1 MIRFYSFRFNLIEPY
16 LIQKSLFQEKI
27 VKEDIFIQLISD
39 FAQKKKVSFVY
50 RNLKYILF
58 FTKVLNDQIYSIQLA
73 KEEKFKKNVEG
84 IESVVEVQ
92 DLRMPFVYILLD
104 IKRQIVFIQD
114 KTSVYNSVDI
124 PKAKIE
130 SFFSDNLSIHN
141 ISFFLK
147 PIIDKNEFWNEIE
160 TVDEIE
166 KFDLRL
172 NAPNLFNGRFK
183 ANVLV
188 KEFHENYNITDFRI
202 VLNNK
207 LKQLKLLKK
216 NLEDYIALASAG
228 AGKYTVT
235 TYRNGKK
242 YILSSIDKIIKKNY
256 DIERLEDIDEKTLE
270 RDLNQ
275 LDKLNDDINK

>member
-1 MIRFYSFRFNLIEPY
+1 MIRFYSYRYNLIEPNT
-16 LIQKSLFQEKI
+16 IQKSLFDEKI
-27 VKEDIFIQLISD
+27 VKEELFVQLISEL
-39 FAQKKKVSFVY
+39 AQKKKISFIY

-58 FTKVLNDQIYSIQLA
+58 FTKKINQELYCIQLA

-84 IESVVEVQ
+84 NETVVVVQ
-92 DLRMPFVYILLD
+92 DLRTPYVYILLD
-104 IKRQIVFIQD
+104 LKRQIVFIQD
-114 KTSVYNSVDI
+114 KTTVYNSVDI

-147 PIIDKNEFWNEIE
+147 PIIDKNEFWNEIS

-183 ANVLV
+183 ANDLV
-188 KEFHENYNITDFRI
+188 KEVYEETNITEFRI
-202 VLNNK
+202 ILINK
-207 LKQLKLLKK
+207 LKQLKLYKA
-216 NLEDYIALASAG
+216 NLEDYVALASAG

-235 TYRNGKK
+235 AYRNGKK
-242 YILSSIDKIIKKNY
+242 FILSSIDKIIKKNY
-256 DIERLEDIDEKTLE
+256 DIDKLEELDENVLGQ
-270 RDLNQ
+270 DLDK
-275 LDKLNDDINK
+275 LDKLNDDIL